1 MDELE
6 ALEGQETLEALEGQ
20 EALDVLETLHSLELR
35 ENTKTQ
41 AGCKNAFSCRRKQN
55 KNCHLIT
62 FSFFSWLPFDKS
74 SQQVAIL

>member
-1 MDELE
+1 MVELEALE

-41 AGCKNAFSCRRKQN
+41 AGCKRPSVVGESKTKIA
-55 KNCHLIT
+55 T
-62 FSFFSWLPFDKS
+62 
-74 SQQVAIL
+74 